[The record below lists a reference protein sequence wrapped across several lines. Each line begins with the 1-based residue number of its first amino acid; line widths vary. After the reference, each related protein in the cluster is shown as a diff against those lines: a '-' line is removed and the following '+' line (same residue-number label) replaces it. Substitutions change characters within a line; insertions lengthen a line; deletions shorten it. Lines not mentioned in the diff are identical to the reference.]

1 MLGYSVGALA
11 LVVLMSALNGFE
23 SSIFSSYQK
32 SDPDFKITAVKGKS
46 IEVSDQTLLKL
57 RNTPGIEV
65 VSRTLEGKSILQYGD
80 QQTVCKVVGVDE
92 YFFKRIQMD
101 SLITAGKPM
110 LYDAQRD
117 SLGGVSS
124 MAILSEGLVYR
135 LGVGKIDEPI
145 SLLVVD
151 KASGIHSA
159 DALKTQIFIPSAIV
173 QLPEE
178 ENDHTVFISAKDAG
192 YLYDLDPK
200 KEATALEVRVKAGI
214 RGRNGKMLDLQKQL
228 QDLVGSKLAVF
239 NQQQQHPIMYKMFN
253 TEKWISF
260 AILTFVLML
269 ISFNLVGALTLM
281 VLDKRNDFILFRNLG
296 MQESMVGWIV
306 FWEGVWVS
314 ICGSLIG
321 IGLGVLLV
329 VIQQK
334 TGIIQTQGTFNMSYP
349 VELRSADIVLILILN
364 VALGAFSAIIPARR
378 ATVLSNQTRVIAQ
391 K

>member
-1 MLGYSVGALA
+1 LGYSVGALA

-46 IEVSDQTLLKL
+46 IEVSDQTLLKM
-57 RNTPGIEV
+57 RKTPGIEV

-80 QQTVCKVVGVDE
+80 QQTVCRVVGVDE

-228 QDLVGSKLAVF
+228 QDLVGGKLAVF

-364 VALGAFSAIIPARR
+364 VALGAVSAIIPARR
-378 ATVLSNQTRVIAQ
+378 ATVLSSQTRVIAQ

>member
-1 MLGYSVGALA
+1 
-11 LVVLMSALNGFE
+11 MSALNGFE

-46 IEVSDQTLLKL
+46 IEVSDQTLLKM
-57 RNTPGIEV
+57 RKTPGIEV
-65 VSRTLEGKSILQYGD
+65 VSRTLEGKSILQYGE
-80 QQTVCKVVGVDE
+80 QQTVCRVVGVDE

-349 VELRSADIVLILILN
+349 VELRSGDIVLILVLN

>member
-1 MLGYSVGALA
+1 
-11 LVVLMSALNGFE
+11 MSALNGFE

-228 QDLVGSKLAVF
+228 QGLVGSKLAVF

-364 VALGAFSAIIPARR
+364 IALGAFSAIIPARR

>member
-1 MLGYSVGALA
+1 MGYSVGALA

-32 SDPDFKITAVKGKS
+32 ADPDFKITAIQGKS
-46 IEVSDQTLLKL
+46 LEFSDERVAELGKL
-57 RNTPGIEV
+57 PGVEV
-65 VSRTLEGKSILQYGD
+65 VSRTVEGKSILQYGD

-92 YFFKRIQMD
+92 NFFKRIQID

-151 KASGIHSA
+151 KTAGVHSA
-159 DALKTQIFIPSAIV
+159 DALKTQVFIPSAIV

-178 ENDHTVFISAKDAG
+178 ENDHTVFISATDAG
-192 YLYDLDPK
+192 YLYDVDPK
-200 KEATALEVRVKAGI
+200 KEATALEIRVDAET
-214 RGRNGKMLDLQKQL
+214 RGDRSKMLDLQNRL
-228 QDLVGSKLAVF
+228 GRLVGYKLGVF
-239 NQQQQHPIMYKMFN
+239 NQQQQHPLMYKMFN

-281 VLDKRNDFILFRNLG
+281 VLDKRNDFVLFRNLG
-296 MQESMVGWIV
+296 MQESMVGWII

-329 VIQQK
+329 VVQQK
-334 TGIIQTQGTFNMSYP
+334 TGIVQTQGTFSLSYP
-349 VELRSADIVLILILN
+349 VELRSGDLVLILILN
-364 VALGAFSAIIPARR
+364 VVLGACSSIIPARR
-378 ATVLSNQTRVIAQ
+378 ATVLSNQRKDTVQ

>member
-1 MLGYSVGALA
+1 
-11 LVVLMSALNGFE
+11 MSALNGFE

-46 IEVSDQTLLKL
+46 IEVSDQTLLKM

-200 KEATALEVRVKAGI
+200 KEATALEVRVKSGT

-364 VALGAFSAIIPARR
+364 VALGALSAIIPARR

>member
-228 QDLVGSKLAVF
+228 QDLVGSKLTVF

-364 VALGAFSAIIPARR
+364 IALGAFSAIIPARR

>member
-1 MLGYSVGALA
+1 
-11 LVVLMSALNGFE
+11 MSALNGFE

-228 QDLVGSKLAVF
+228 QDLVGSKLTVF

-364 VALGAFSAIIPARR
+364 IALGAFSAIIPARR

>member
-1 MLGYSVGALA
+1 
-11 LVVLMSALNGFE
+11 MSALNGFE

-46 IEVSDQTLLKL
+46 IEVSDQTLLKM

-80 QQTVCKVVGVDE
+80 QQTVCRVVGVDE

-192 YLYDLDPK
+192 YLYDLDPE
-200 KEATALEVRVKAGI
+200 KEATALEVRVKAEI

-364 VALGAFSAIIPARR
+364 IALGAVSAIIPARR

>member
-1 MLGYSVGALA
+1 
-11 LVVLMSALNGFE
+11 MSALNGFE

-32 SDPDFKITAVKGKS
+32 SDPDFKITAVKGKT
-46 IEVSDQTLLKL
+46 IDISDQTLLKL
-57 RNTPGIEV
+57 RKTPGIEV

-151 KASGIHSA
+151 KAAGVHSA

-173 QLPEE
+173 QLPED
-178 ENDHTVFISAKDAG
+178 ENNHTVFISAKDAG

-200 KEATALEVRVKAGI
+200 KEATALEVRVEAGV
-214 RGRNGKMLDLQKQL
+214 RGRTGKMLDLQKQL
-228 QDLVGSKLAVF
+228 QGLFGSKLGVF

-281 VLDKRNDFILFRNLG
+281 VLDKRSDFILFRNLG

-349 VELRSADIVLILILN
+349 VELRSGDIILILILN
-364 VALGAFSAIIPARR
+364 IALGACSAIIPARR

>member
-1 MLGYSVGALA
+1 MGYSVGALA

-32 SDPDFKITAVKGKS
+32 SDPDFKITAVKGKT
-46 IEVSDQTLLKL
+46 IDISDQTLLKL
-57 RNTPGIEV
+57 RKTPGIEV

-151 KASGIHSA
+151 KAAGVHSA

-173 QLPEE
+173 QLPED
-178 ENDHTVFISAKDAG
+178 ENNHTVFISAKDAG

-200 KEATALEVRVKAGI
+200 KEATALEVRVEAAF
-214 RGRNGKMLDLQKQL
+214 RGRTGKMLDLQKQL
-228 QDLVGSKLAVF
+228 QGLFGSKLAVF

-349 VELRSADIVLILILN
+349 VELRSGDIILILILN
-364 VALGAFSAIIPARR
+364 IALGACSAIIPARR

>member
-1 MLGYSVGALA
+1 
-11 LVVLMSALNGFE
+11 MSALNGFE

-46 IEVSDQTLLKL
+46 IEVSDQTLLKM
-57 RNTPGIEV
+57 RKTPGIEV

-80 QQTVCKVVGVDE
+80 QQTVCRVVGVDE

-192 YLYDLDPK
+192 YLYDLDPE
-200 KEATALEVRVKAGI
+200 KEATALDVRVKAEI

-228 QDLVGSKLAVF
+228 QDLVGSKLTVF

-349 VELRSADIVLILILN
+349 VELRSADIVLILVLN

>member
-1 MLGYSVGALA
+1 
-11 LVVLMSALNGFE
+11 MSALNGFE

-32 SDPDFKITAVKGKS
+32 SDPDFKITAVKGKT
-46 IEVSDQTLLKL
+46 IEISDQTLSIL
-57 RNTPGIEV
+57 RKTPGIEV

-151 KASGIHSA
+151 KAAGVHSA

-173 QLPEE
+173 QLPED
-178 ENDHTVFISAKDAG
+178 ENNHTVFISAKDAG

-200 KEATALEVRVKAGI
+200 KEATALEVRVEAGV
-214 RGRNGKMLDLQKQL
+214 RGRTGKMLDLQKQL
-228 QDLVGSKLAVF
+228 QGLFGSKLGVF

-281 VLDKRNDFILFRNLG
+281 VLDKRSDFILFRNLG

-349 VELRSADIVLILILN
+349 VELRSGDIILILILN
-364 VALGAFSAIIPARR
+364 IALGACSAIIPARR

>member
-46 IEVSDQTLLKL
+46 IEVSDQTLLKM
-57 RNTPGIEV
+57 RKTPGIEV

-80 QQTVCKVVGVDE
+80 QQTVCRVVGVDE

-192 YLYDLDPK
+192 YLYDLDPE
-200 KEATALEVRVKAGI
+200 KEATALEVRVKAEI

>member
-1 MLGYSVGALA
+1 
-11 LVVLMSALNGFE
+11 MSALNGFE

-46 IEVSDQTLLKL
+46 IEVSDQTLLKM
-57 RNTPGIEV
+57 RKTPGIEV

-80 QQTVCKVVGVDE
+80 QQTVCRVVGVDE

-364 VALGAFSAIIPARR
+364 IALGAFSAIIPARR

>member
-1 MLGYSVGALA
+1 MGYSVGALA

-32 SDPDFKITAVKGKS
+32 ADPDFKITAIQGKALE
-46 IEVSDQTLLKL
+46 ISDERVAELGKI
-57 RNTPGIEV
+57 PGIEV
-65 VSRTLEGKSILQYGD
+65 VSRTVEGKSILQYGD

-92 YFFKRIQMD
+92 NFFRRIQID

-117 SLGGVSS
+117 SMGGVSS

-145 SLLVVD
+145 SLMVVD
-151 KASGIHSA
+151 KTAGVHSA
-159 DALKTQIFIPSAIV
+159 DALKTQVFIPSAIV

-178 ENDHTVFISAKDAG
+178 ENDHTVFISANDAAF
-192 YLYDLDPK
+192 LYDIDPK
-200 KEATALEVRVKAGI
+200 KEATALEIRVDVET
-214 RGRNGKMLDLQKQL
+214 RGDHSKMLDIQNRLGGV
-228 QDLVGSKLAVF
+228 VGHKMGVF
-239 NQQQQHPIMYKMFN
+239 NQQQQHPLMYKMFN

-281 VLDKRNDFILFRNLG
+281 VLDKRNDFVLFRNLG

-329 VIQQK
+329 VVQQK
-334 TGIIQTQGTFNMSYP
+334 TGIVQTQGTFSLSYP
-349 VELRSADIVLILILN
+349 VELRSGDLVLILILN
-364 VALGAFSAIIPARR
+364 VVLGACSAIIPARR
-378 ATVLSNQTRVIAQ
+378 ATVLSNQTRGTVQ

>member
-1 MLGYSVGALA
+1 
-11 LVVLMSALNGFE
+11 MSALNGFE

-46 IEVSDQTLLKL
+46 IEVSDQTLLKM
-57 RNTPGIEV
+57 RKTPGIEV

-80 QQTVCKVVGVDE
+80 QQTVCRVVGVDE

-192 YLYDLDPK
+192 YLYDLDPE
-200 KEATALEVRVKAGI
+200 KEATALEVRVKAEI

-364 VALGAFSAIIPARR
+364 IALGAFSAIIPARR

>member
-364 VALGAFSAIIPARR
+364 IALGALSAIIPARR

>member
-1 MLGYSVGALA
+1 
-11 LVVLMSALNGFE
+11 MSALNGFE

-32 SDPDFKITAVKGKS
+32 SDPDFKITAVMGKT
-46 IEVSDQTLLKL
+46 IEISDQTLSIL
-57 RNTPGIEV
+57 RKTPGIEV

-151 KASGIHSA
+151 KAAGVHSA
-159 DALKTQIFIPSAIV
+159 DALKTQIFIPSAII

-200 KEATALEVRVKAGI
+200 KEATALEVRVEAGV
-214 RGRNGKMLDLQKQL
+214 RGRTGKMLDLQKQL
-228 QDLVGSKLAVF
+228 QGLVGSKLAVF

-349 VELRSADIVLILILN
+349 VELRSGDIILILILN
-364 VALGAFSAIIPARR
+364 IALGACSAIIPARR

>member
-364 VALGAFSAIIPARR
+364 IALGAFSAIIPARR

>member
-1 MLGYSVGALA
+1 
-11 LVVLMSALNGFE
+11 MSALNGFE

-32 SDPDFKITAVKGKS
+32 SDPDFKITAVKGKT
-46 IEVSDQTLLKL
+46 IEISDQTLSIL
-57 RNTPGIEV
+57 RKTPGIEV

-101 SLITAGKPM
+101 SLITAGKLM

-151 KASGIHSA
+151 KAAGVHSA

-173 QLPEE
+173 QLPED
-178 ENDHTVFISAKDAG
+178 ENNHTVFISAKDAG

-200 KEATALEVRVKAGI
+200 KEATALEVRVEAAF
-214 RGRNGKMLDLQKQL
+214 RGRTGKMLDLQKQL
-228 QDLVGSKLAVF
+228 QGLFGSKLAVF

-281 VLDKRNDFILFRNLG
+281 VLDKRSDFILFRNLG

-349 VELRSADIVLILILN
+349 VELRSGDIILILILN
-364 VALGAFSAIIPARR
+364 IALGACSAIIPARR

>member
-1 MLGYSVGALA
+1 
-11 LVVLMSALNGFE
+11 MSALNGFE

-46 IEVSDQTLLKL
+46 IEVSDQTLLKM

-364 VALGAFSAIIPARR
+364 VALGALSAIIPARR
-378 ATVLSNQTRVIAQ
+378 ATVLSNQTRVVAQ

>member
-1 MLGYSVGALA
+1 
-11 LVVLMSALNGFE
+11 MSALNGFE

-80 QQTVCKVVGVDE
+80 QQTVCKVVGVDQ

-200 KEATALEVRVKAGI
+200 KEATALEVRVKSGT

-228 QDLVGSKLAVF
+228 QDLVGSKLTVF

-364 VALGAFSAIIPARR
+364 VALGALSAIIPARR

>member
-364 VALGAFSAIIPARR
+364 VALGALSAIIPARR

>member
-1 MLGYSVGALA
+1 
-11 LVVLMSALNGFE
+11 MSALNGFE

-80 QQTVCKVVGVDE
+80 QQTGCKVVGVDE

-200 KEATALEVRVKAGI
+200 KEATALEVRVKSGT

-228 QDLVGSKLAVF
+228 QGLVGSKLVVF

-296 MQESMVGWIV
+296 MHESMVGWIV

-364 VALGAFSAIIPARR
+364 VALGALSGIIPARR

>member
-1 MLGYSVGALA
+1 
-11 LVVLMSALNGFE
+11 MSALNGFE

-101 SLITAGKPM
+101 SLSTAGKPM

-228 QDLVGSKLAVF
+228 QDLFGSKLAVF

-364 VALGAFSAIIPARR
+364 IALGAFSAIIPARR

>member
-1 MLGYSVGALA
+1 
-11 LVVLMSALNGFE
+11 MSALNGFE

-57 RNTPGIEV
+57 RNTPGVEV

-228 QDLVGSKLAVF
+228 QDLVGSKLTVF

-296 MQESMVGWIV
+296 MHESMVGWIV

-364 VALGAFSAIIPARR
+364 IALGAFSAIIPARR

>member
-1 MLGYSVGALA
+1 
-11 LVVLMSALNGFE
+11 MSALNGFE

-46 IEVSDQTLLKL
+46 IEVSDQTLLKM
-57 RNTPGIEV
+57 RKTPGIEV

-80 QQTVCKVVGVDE
+80 QQTVCRVVGVDE

-192 YLYDLDPK
+192 YLYDLDPE
-200 KEATALEVRVKAGI
+200 KEATALEVRVKAEI

-349 VELRSADIVLILILN
+349 VELRSGDIVLILILN
-364 VALGAFSAIIPARR
+364 VALGAVSAIIPARR

>member
-1 MLGYSVGALA
+1 
-11 LVVLMSALNGFE
+11 MSALNGFE

-32 SDPDFKITAVKGKS
+32 SDPDFKITAVKGKT
-46 IEVSDQTLLKL
+46 IDISDQTLLKL
-57 RNTPGIEV
+57 RKTPGIEV

-151 KASGIHSA
+151 KAAGVHSA

-173 QLPEE
+173 QLPED
-178 ENDHTVFISAKDAG
+178 ENNHTVFISAKDAG

-200 KEATALEVRVKAGI
+200 KEATALEVRVEAGF
-214 RGRNGKMLDLQKQL
+214 RGRTGKMLDLQKQL
-228 QDLVGSKLAVF
+228 QGLFGSKLAVF

-281 VLDKRNDFILFRNLG
+281 VLDKRSDFILFRNLG

-349 VELRSADIVLILILN
+349 VELRSGDIILILILN
-364 VALGAFSAIIPARR
+364 IALGACSAIIPARR

>member
-1 MLGYSVGALA
+1 
-11 LVVLMSALNGFE
+11 MSALNGFE

-46 IEVSDQTLLKL
+46 IEVSDQTLLKM
-57 RNTPGIEV
+57 RKTPGIEV

-80 QQTVCKVVGVDE
+80 QQTVCRVVGVDE

-364 VALGAFSAIIPARR
+364 VALGAVSAIIPARR
-378 ATVLSNQTRVIAQ
+378 ATVLSSQTRVIAQ

>member
-1 MLGYSVGALA
+1 
-11 LVVLMSALNGFE
+11 MSALNGFE

-32 SDPDFKITAVKGKS
+32 SDPDFKITAVKGKT
-46 IEVSDQTLLKL
+46 IDISDQTLLKL
-57 RNTPGIEV
+57 RKTPGIEV

-151 KASGIHSA
+151 KAAGVHSA

-173 QLPEE
+173 QLPED
-178 ENDHTVFISAKDAG
+178 ENNHTVFISAKDAG

-200 KEATALEVRVKAGI
+200 KEATALEVRVEAAF
-214 RGRNGKMLDLQKQL
+214 RGRTGKMLDLQKQL
-228 QDLVGSKLAVF
+228 QGLFGSKLAVF

-281 VLDKRNDFILFRNLG
+281 VLDKRSDFILFRNLG

-349 VELRSADIVLILILN
+349 VELRSGDIILILILN
-364 VALGAFSAIIPARR
+364 IALGACSAIIPARR

>member
-1 MLGYSVGALA
+1 MGYSVGALA

-32 SDPDFKITAVKGKS
+32 ADPDFKITAIQGKALE
-46 IEVSDQTLLKL
+46 ISDERVAELGKI
-57 RNTPGIEV
+57 PGIEV
-65 VSRTLEGKSILQYGD
+65 VSRTVEGKSILQYGD

-92 YFFKRIQMD
+92 NFFRRIQID

-117 SLGGVSS
+117 SMGGVSS

-145 SLLVVD
+145 SLMVVD
-151 KASGIHSA
+151 KTAGVHSA
-159 DALKTQIFIPSAIV
+159 DALKTQVFIPSAIV

-178 ENDHTVFISAKDAG
+178 ENDHTVFISANDAAF
-192 YLYDLDPK
+192 LYDIDPK
-200 KEATALEVRVKAGI
+200 KEATALEIRVDVET
-214 RGRNGKMLDLQKQL
+214 RGDRSKMLDIQNRLGGV
-228 QDLVGSKLAVF
+228 VGHKMGVF
-239 NQQQQHPIMYKMFN
+239 NQQQQHPLMYKMFN

-281 VLDKRNDFILFRNLG
+281 VLDKRNDFVLFRNLG

-329 VIQQK
+329 VVQQK
-334 TGIIQTQGTFNMSYP
+334 TGIVQTQGTFSLSYP
-349 VELRSADIVLILILN
+349 VELRSGDLVLILILN
-364 VALGAFSAIIPARR
+364 VVLGACSAIIPARR
-378 ATVLSNQTRVIAQ
+378 ATVLSNQMRGTVQ

>member
-1 MLGYSVGALA
+1 
-11 LVVLMSALNGFE
+11 MSALNGFE

-110 LYDAQRD
+110 LYDSQRD

-200 KEATALEVRVKAGI
+200 KEATALEVRVKAGT

-364 VALGAFSAIIPARR
+364 IALGAFSAIIPARR

>member
-1 MLGYSVGALA
+1 
-11 LVVLMSALNGFE
+11 
-23 SSIFSSYQK
+23 
-32 SDPDFKITAVKGKS
+32 
-46 IEVSDQTLLKL
+46 
-57 RNTPGIEV
+57 
-65 VSRTLEGKSILQYGD
+65 
-80 QQTVCKVVGVDE
+80 
-92 YFFKRIQMD
+92 MD

-117 SLGGVSS
+117 SMGGVSS

-135 LGVGKIDEPI
+135 LGVGKIEEPI

-151 KASGIHSA
+151 KAAGIHST
-159 DALKTQIFIPSAIV
+159 DALKTQVFIPSAIV

-178 ENDHTVFISAKDAG
+178 ENDHTVFISLRDAG
-192 YLYDLDPK
+192 YLYDVDTK
-200 KEATALEVRVKAGI
+200 KEATALELRVADET
-214 RGRNGKMLDLQKQL
+214 RESNRKMLLLQEQLEDLLGNKVVVKDQR
-228 QDLVGSKLAVF
+228 
-239 NQQQQHPIMYKMFN
+239 QQHPLMYKMFN

-334 TGIIQTQGTFNMSYP
+334 TGIVQTQGTFNMSYP
-349 VELRSADIVLILILN
+349 VELRSGDVILILLLN
-364 VALGAFSAIIPARR
+364 VALGACSAIIPARR

>member
-46 IEVSDQTLLKL
+46 IEVSDQTLLKM

-92 YFFKRIQMD
+92 YFFKRIQME

-364 VALGAFSAIIPARR
+364 IALGAFSAIIPARR

>member
-1 MLGYSVGALA
+1 
-11 LVVLMSALNGFE
+11 MSALNGFE

-192 YLYDLDPK
+192 YLYDLDPE
-200 KEATALEVRVKAGI
+200 KEATALDVRVKAEI

-364 VALGAFSAIIPARR
+364 IALGAFSAIIPARR

>member
-1 MLGYSVGALA
+1 
-11 LVVLMSALNGFE
+11 MSALNGFE

-32 SDPDFKITAVKGKS
+32 SDPDFKITAVKGKT
-46 IEVSDQTLLKL
+46 IDISDQTLLKL
-57 RNTPGIEV
+57 RKTPGIEV

-151 KASGIHSA
+151 KAAGVHSA

-173 QLPEE
+173 QLPED
-178 ENDHTVFISAKDAG
+178 ENNHTVFISAKDAG

-200 KEATALEVRVKAGI
+200 KEATALEVRVEAAF
-214 RGRNGKMLDLQKQL
+214 RGRTGKMLDLQKQL
-228 QDLVGSKLAVF
+228 QGLVGSKLAVF

-334 TGIIQTQGTFNMSYP
+334 TGIIQTQGSFNMSYP
-349 VELRSADIVLILILN
+349 VELRSGDIILILILN
-364 VALGAFSAIIPARR
+364 IALGACSAIIPARR

>member
-200 KEATALEVRVKAGI
+200 KEATALEVRVKSGT

-228 QDLVGSKLAVF
+228 QGLVGSKLAVF

>member
-1 MLGYSVGALA
+1 MGYSVGALA

-32 SDPDFKITAVKGKS
+32 ADPDFKITAIQGKS
-46 IEVSDQTLLKL
+46 LAFSDERVAELGKL
-57 RNTPGIEV
+57 PGVEV
-65 VSRTLEGKSILQYGD
+65 VSRTVEGKSILQYGD

-92 YFFKRIQMD
+92 NFFRRIQID

-151 KASGIHSA
+151 KTAGVHSI
-159 DALKTQIFIPSAIV
+159 DALKTQVFIPSAIV

-192 YLYDLDPK
+192 YLYDVDPK
-200 KEATALEVRVKAGI
+200 KEATALEIRVDAET
-214 RGRNGKMLDLQKQL
+214 RGDRSKMLDLQNRL
-228 QDLVGSKLAVF
+228 GRLVGYKMGVF
-239 NQQQQHPIMYKMFN
+239 NQQQQHPLMYKMFN

-281 VLDKRNDFILFRNLG
+281 VLDKRNDFVLFRNLG
-296 MQESMVGWIV
+296 MQESMVGWII

-329 VIQQK
+329 VVQQK
-334 TGIIQTQGTFNMSYP
+334 TGIVQTQGTFSLSYP
-349 VELRSADIVLILILN
+349 VELRSGDLVLILILN
-364 VALGAFSAIIPARR
+364 VVLGACSAIIPSRR
-378 ATVLSNQTRVIAQ
+378 ATVLSNQRMGTVQ

>member
-1 MLGYSVGALA
+1 
-11 LVVLMSALNGFE
+11 MSALNGFE

-46 IEVSDQTLLKL
+46 IEVSDQTLLKM

-192 YLYDLDPK
+192 YLYDLDPT
-200 KEATALEVRVKAGI
+200 KEATALEVRVKSGI

-228 QDLVGSKLAVF
+228 QGLVGSKLAVF

-364 VALGAFSAIIPARR
+364 IALGAFSAIIPARR

>member
-1 MLGYSVGALA
+1 
-11 LVVLMSALNGFE
+11 MSALNGFE

-46 IEVSDQTLLKL
+46 IEVSDQTLLKM

-349 VELRSADIVLILILN
+349 VELRTGDIVLILILN
-364 VALGAFSAIIPARR
+364 VALGAVSAIIPARR